1 MSDKYQMASA
11 SVTIL
16 EVSDANNMG
25 MICKVSGTFSSPG
38 KNWQLQAK
46 KIKNFVLDKGEKFP
60 TEDQI
65 NDVINT
71 GQDVTIENDQDW
83 SAEGVVDGAVC
94 NTDNGVVV
102 VFVWFDPENENEQ
115 PPKPSASKQHKPKG
129 DESC

>member
-1 MSDKYQMASA
+1 MSDKYEMASA

-46 KIKNFVLDKGEKFP
+46 NIKNFVLDKGEKFP

-65 NDVINT
+65 NDVINN

-83 SAEGVVDGAVC
+83 SAEGVDGAEC
-94 NTDNGVVV
+94 NTENGVVV
-102 VFVWFDPENENEQ
+102 VFVWFDPENDNE
-115 PPKPSASKQHKPKG
+115 PPKPSASAQHTPKG
-129 DESC
+129 DASC